1 MTVYSLT
8 ADGGITWQLS
18 LGLAGLP
25 FAETKKTGD
34 FVPGEVQVKYLGTNF
49 SLEYPITKI
58 DQIFIYVA

>member
-1 MTVYSLT
+1 MTVYYLT

-34 FVPGEVQVKYLGTNF
+34 FVPGEVQVKYLGSNF
-49 SLEYPITKI
+49 RISHHKN
-58 DQIFIYVA
+58 